1 MRLLCLPSRAT
12 ALSPSL
18 CAGVF
23 GVLLLTGLLTACGQ
37 DGPPP
42 PPPLRE
48 EALAAV
54 VSDPGVPREPLA
66 RAVDDLFTNDEAG
79 ETRALI
85 VMHQGKIVAERYGEG
100 YAAETPLT
108 GWSMSKSV
116 TGALIGIMIADGRL
130 RLDDPAP
137 IARWQRAGDPRG
149 GITLRHLLQMR
160 SGLRHTE
167 GAEPAY
173 ESGEVQMLFLEG
185 RDDMAAWAEV
195 QPPAAAPGT
204 QFAYSTPTSMI
215 LSGIAT
221 DLLAPEGS
229 PANRQRAMAEF
240 LQTRLADPLGMTSMR
255 GEYDAAGTL
264 VGGSM
269 IWANARDWGRFGEF
283 LRNGGSVK
291 GAQIVPRSWVTF
303 MTSSSPAAPD
313 YGGQLWLNKPSK
325 VASRD
330 VLFADR
336 GPDDAFAAVGH
347 LGQYVIVAPGA
358 GLTIVRLGKTDDE
371 GRAALVDELADIV
384 ELYAPR

>member
-1 MRLLCLPSRAT
+1 MRLFRLPSRAI

-18 CAGVF
+18 LA
-23 GVLLLTGLLTACGQ
+23 VLLLAACGQ

-42 PPPLRE
+42 PPPLAA

-54 VSDPGVPREPLA
+54 VADPGVPREPLA
-66 RAVDDLFTNDEAG
+66 RAVDDLFTNDAAG

-85 VMHQGKIVAERYGEG
+85 VMHQGAIVAERYGEG
-100 YAAETPLT
+100 YSAETPLT
-108 GWSMSKSV
+108 GWSMAKSV
-116 TGALIGIMIADGRL
+116 TGVLIGMMVADGRV

-160 SGLRHTE
+160 SGLRHAE
-167 GAEPAY
+167 GADPVH
-173 ESGEVQMLFLEG
+173 ESNEVQMLFLEG

-195 QPPAAAPGT
+195 QPPAAAPGKS
-204 QFAYSTPTSMI
+204 FVYSTPTSII

-229 PANRQRAMAEF
+229 PASRQRAMAEF

-269 IWANARDWGRFGEF
+269 IWATARDWGRFGEF

-291 GAQIVPRSWVTF
+291 GAQIVPRGWITF
-303 MTSSSPAAPD
+303 MTSSSPASPD
-313 YGGQLWLNKPSK
+313 YGAMVWLNKPSETPD
-325 VASRD
+325 RD

-336 GPDDAFAAVGH
+336 GPEDAFAAVGH
-347 LGQYVIVAPGA
+347 LGQYVIVAKDRA
-358 GLTIVRLGKTDDE
+358 LTIVRLGKTDGE
-371 GRAALVDELADIV
+371 GRAALVSELADIV

>member
-255 GEYDAAGTL
+255 GEYDGAGTL

-269 IWANARDWGRFGEF
+269 IWATARDWGRFGEF

-291 GAQIVPRSWVTF
+291 GAQIVPRGWITF
-303 MTSSSPAAPD
+303 MTSPSPAAPD
-313 YGGQLWLNKPSK
+313 YGAQLWLNRPSDT
-325 VASRD
+325 ADRD
-330 VLFADR
+330 ALFADR
-336 GPDDAFAAVGH
+336 GPDDAFAAIGH
-347 LGQYVIVAPGA
+347 LGQYVIVAPDR
-358 GLTIVRLGKTDDE
+358 GLTIVRLGKTDEE

>member
-37 DGPPP
+37 DGPSP

-313 YGGQLWLNKPSK
+313 YGAQLWLNKPSK

-347 LGQYVIVAPGA
+347 LGQYVIVAPLA
-358 GLTIVRLGKTDDE
+358 GLTIVRLGKTEEE
-371 GRAALVDELADIV
+371 GRAVLVDELADIV